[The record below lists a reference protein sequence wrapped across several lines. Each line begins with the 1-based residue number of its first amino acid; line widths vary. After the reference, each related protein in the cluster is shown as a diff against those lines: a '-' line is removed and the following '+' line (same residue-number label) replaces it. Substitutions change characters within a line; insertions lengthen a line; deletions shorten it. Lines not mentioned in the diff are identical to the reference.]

1 MRIRMA
7 LTALPLLAAA
17 CKEPPQAR
25 APDPI
30 QPRPVAEVIS
40 PSGCVPEAAQHA
52 FEVTALKSQLMVAA
66 LSCRQDSQYNS
77 FIERNRP
84 HLVSHDQTLM
94 AWFRRTYGGQ
104 GVRRFDDFITSLANA
119 QSQEGIRQG
128 TSFCGNMTP
137 FFAEVSNV
145 RTSDAM
151 VTLASSKE
159 FGAPRT
165 QACPAATPPARGRTQ
180 RAAR

>member
-17 CKEPPQAR
+17 CKEPPQMR
-25 APDPI
+25 AADPI
-30 QPRPVAEVIS
+30 PPRPVAEVIS
-40 PSGCVPEAAQHA
+40 PSGCVPAAAKHA

-84 HLVSHDQTLM
+84 QLVAHDKELM

-137 FFAEVSNV
+137 FFTEISTV
-145 RTSDAM
+145 RSGDAM
-151 VTLASSKE
+151 VALASSKE
-159 FGAPRT
+159 FGAPRGET
-165 QACPAATPPARGRTQ
+165 CPAAPARGRTQ